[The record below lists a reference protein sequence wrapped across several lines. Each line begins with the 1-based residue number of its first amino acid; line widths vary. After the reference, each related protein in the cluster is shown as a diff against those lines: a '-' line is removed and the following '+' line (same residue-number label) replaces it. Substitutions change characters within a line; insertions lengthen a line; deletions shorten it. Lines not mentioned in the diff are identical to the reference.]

1 MKIDIFKILGVYIIV
16 LVAIIFITVTA
27 SKCNAQEF
35 KLKEHI
41 APASAVFVAGCF
53 EGVMDG
59 LQFHYDGSHP
69 FWQPDISWRNKYIN
83 KDPNQG
89 KTFRGKY
96 LVFTTDGWHLMKFG
110 RNLSIFTAITLKIGE
125 EKKKWWVYL
134 VEGAS
139 YWIINRVGF
148 NITYK
153 LF

>member
-1 MKIDIFKILGVYIIV
+1 MGVDLRKLLGLYALLLLLIILLTGIF
-16 LVAIIFITVTA
+16 A
-27 SKCNAQEF
+27 KCNAQKFE
-35 KLKEHI
+35 LKKHI
-41 APASAVFVAGCF
+41 APAASVFVAGCF

-69 FWQPDISWRNKYIN
+69 FWQPDISWKNKYIN

-110 RNLSIFTAITLKIGE
+110 RNLSIFTALTLKLGD
-125 EKKKWWVYL
+125 EKKKWWVYV

-139 YWIINRVGF
+139 YWIVNRVGF